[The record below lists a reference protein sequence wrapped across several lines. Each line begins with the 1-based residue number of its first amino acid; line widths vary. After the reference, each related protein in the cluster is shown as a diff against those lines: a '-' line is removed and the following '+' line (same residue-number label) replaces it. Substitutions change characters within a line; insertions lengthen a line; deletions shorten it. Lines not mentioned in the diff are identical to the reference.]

1 MPHLSRHAFI
11 RAKYF
16 LVILMLFLLAGCN
29 RGEPAPATDTATQ
42 SAAGTH
48 IHDET
53 YEQAEQA
60 TALVMPHIHGLGFS
74 PDGQQLLVPAHDG
87 LRIYRKNTWHI
98 PDVPGHD
105 YMGFTPANDGFYS
118 SGHPHP
124 SSNLVNPL
132 GLVKSRDGG
141 QTLVALGFEGESDF
155 HFMAVGYEN
164 HAIYVANAAPNS
176 TLQSGVY
183 YSLDDGQSW
192 QSSNVL
198 GLTAQPTQMAVHP
211 TQANVVGMATESGL
225 FLSNDY
231 ANSFVLVKESG
242 PITALTFHPD
252 KQTLLTGYL
261 HLFRYDLTTQ
271 ERAPL
276 PAPELS
282 TNDSI
287 TYIAIS
293 PVNPNELAMATF
305 NRDIYFSHDTGKNW
319 KKIVEDGQAL

>member
-1 MPHLSRHAFI
+1 MPHFGKHAFA
-11 RAKYF
+11 RTKLS
-16 LVILMLFLLAGCN
+16 LVILIISLLGGCN
-29 RGEPAPATDTATQ
+29 RGQ
-42 SAAGTH
+42 SAPSTETANQSAEGTH

-53 YEQAEQA
+53 YEQTEQA

-87 LRIYRKNTWHI
+87 LRIYSEDTWHI
-98 PDVPGHD
+98 PDVPAHD

-132 GLVKSRDGG
+132 GLVKSSDGG
-141 QTLVALGFEGESDF
+141 QTLVRLGFEGESDF

-192 QSSNVL
+192 QPSNVL

-211 TQANVVGMATESGL
+211 TQANVVAMATGSGL

-242 PITALTFHPD
+242 PVTALTFHPD

-261 HLFRYDLTTQ
+261 QLFRYDFTTQ
-271 ERAPL
+271 ERTPL
-276 PAPELS
+276 SAPEIS
-282 TNDSI
+282 TDDSI
-287 TYIAIS
+287 NYVASS
-293 PVNPNELAMATF
+293 PANPNELALATL
-305 NRDIYFSHDTGKNW
+305 NRDIYFSRDGGKNW
-319 KKIVEDGQAL
+319 KKIVKDGQAQ